1 MDIDDEVEDLLSQ
14 VPTDML
20 SQIPSQAP
28 TEQLAA
34 EYKKLM
40 DEYDV
45 LCNGNQKM
53 EEQVEILQTQLNP
66 WQM

>member
-1 MDIDDEVEDLLSQ
+1 MI
-14 VPTDML
+14 

-40 DEYDV
+40 DEYEQ
-45 LCNGNQKM
+45 LCEGNKKM
-53 EEQVEILQTQLNP
+53 EEHVETLK
-66 WQM
+66 